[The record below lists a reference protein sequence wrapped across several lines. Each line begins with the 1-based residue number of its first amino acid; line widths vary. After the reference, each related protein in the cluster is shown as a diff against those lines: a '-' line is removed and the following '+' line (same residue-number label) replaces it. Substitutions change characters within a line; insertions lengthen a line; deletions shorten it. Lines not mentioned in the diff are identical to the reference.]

1 LPRSRHRLVIASF
14 LALSVGSVLGAC
26 SSGGSNPDETGPTNQ
41 AVEKLR
47 DFGLTTEQA
56 ECVVDEVG
64 AESVVE
70 ATDLNA
76 YTDSQQYQDAAEAC
90 IDAE

>member
-1 LPRSRHRLVIASF
+1 MPRSRHRLATVF
-14 LALSVGSVLGAC
+14 FVALSVSSTLGAC
-26 SSGGSNPDETGPTNQ
+26 SSEGSDPEQTGPNKQ

-47 DFGLTTEQA
+47 DFGLTAEQA

-76 YTDSQQYQDAAEAC
+76 YTDSQQYQDAAKAC